1 LTPKTICEGLC
12 GPVHVNALFGHAN
25 ALFGGCRVPVE
36 FPLSCRVVEARAQ
49 CMVSPDL
56 SSRPTRESGTSGAPR
71 SNELATRPRPS
82 RTLYSPRVTLRL
94 DP

>member
-12 GPVHVNALFGHAN
+12 GPVHVNALFGHVN

-49 CMVSPDL
+49 CMVYLLLQICLLAGERDL
-56 SSRPTRESGTSGAPR
+56 RRSAVERASDPTSSVENPI
-71 SNELATRPRPS
+71 
-82 RTLYSPRVTLRL
+82 VLRL

>member
-12 GPVHVNALFGHAN
+12 GPVHVNALFGHVN

-49 CMVSPDL
+49 CMVYLLLQICLLRRSAVERASDPT
-56 SSRPTRESGTSGAPR
+56 SSVENPIVLRLVTDS
-71 SNELATRPRPS
+71 
-82 RTLYSPRVTLRL
+82 TLRL
-94 DP
+94 